1 MCYARFFLEKII
13 TEEENVLQNQN
24 LNFLK
29 KIYIIFSKKTFFVKN
44 LWYNIDIKFNN
55 FFVGKEKNSNAYNY
69 LARLVPS
76 LYLVVGFFYL
86 KEEKWQYTD

>member
-69 LARLVPS
+69 LARLVPN
-76 LYLVVGFFYL
+76 LYLVVGFFIL